1 MHIAITGATGL
12 VGRRLVAD
20 CCERGDVVTAL
31 TRNAAAAA
39 TLLPT
44 GVEIVEATL
53 TEAGPWQDAIAGAEA
68 VVHLAGAG
76 IMDRRWNRSYKD
88 LMVTSRVDST
98 RLVAAAAS
106 GTFLCASAVGIYGD
120 RGDEVLDESSQPGS
134 DFLAELCCRWEAAA
148 EEAAGRTV
156 CLRLGVVLDPRG
168 GALRRMLGPF
178 QLGLGGP
185 VGHGRQFMPW
195 ISWMDLVS
203 AMHHVLGDEEVK
215 GPVNAVAPESVTSR
229 EFGRHLGRVLGRP
242 AILPLPR
249 LLLRTMVGEVAR
261 VLVASQRVEPR
272 ALEEGGFSFSH
283 STLAKALTRMLRRE

>member
-20 CCERGDVVTAL
+20 CCDRGDVVTAL

-39 TLLPT
+39 TLLPA
-44 GVEIVEATL
+44 GVEIVEATVM
-53 TEAGPWQDAIAGAEA
+53 EAGPWQEVVAGAEA

-76 IMDRRWNRSYKD
+76 IMDRRWSSRYRD
-88 LMVTSRVDST
+88 LMVASRVDST
-98 RLVAAAAS
+98 RHVAAAAS

-120 RGDEVLDESSQPGS
+120 RGDEVLDESSHPGS
-134 DFLAELCCRWEAAA
+134 GFLADLCCQWEETAA
-148 EEAAGRTV
+148 EAAGRTV

-178 QLGLGGP
+178 RLGLGGP
-185 VGHGRQFMPW
+185 IGNGRQYMPW

-203 AMHHVLGDEEVK
+203 AMHHVLDDDKLK
-215 GPVNAVAPESVTSR
+215 GPVNAVAPEVVTSR
-229 EFGRHLGRVLGRP
+229 QFGRALGRVLGRP
-242 AILPLPR
+242 AFLPLPR
-249 LLLRTMVGEVAR
+249 LVLRTMVGEVAR
-261 VLVASQRVEPR
+261 ELVASQRAEPR

-283 STLAKALTRMLRRE
+283 STLASALTRMLR